1 MPIPACGSLDF
12 PLYNY
17 SGGCAVTGGYVYRGS
32 AIPALVGRYVFGDYC
47 SGDIIALDKATLD
60 DPIVA
65 DTGSGLTSFGEDI
78 DGELYVAVGNQVF
91 KIITL
96 CGNGAVNA
104 GEQCDAGAGNG
115 GASSCCTT
123 ACQFKPNGNASCDG
137 NDCTRPDTCTNGV
150 CTSGT
155 CAAGGACTICGGTC
169 VNTGGCQCQ

>member
-1 MPIPACGSLDF
+1 MAFGS
-12 PLYNY
+12 
-17 SGGCAVTGGYVYRGS
+17 R
-32 AIPALVGRYVFGDYC
+32 AIHGLKGKAYIETFDENGDLADDEALVLEVGNVSLRINNSPVPVTNRTSSEDE
-47 SGDIIALDKATLD
+47 T
-60 DPIVA
+60 
-65 DTGSGLTSFGEDI
+65 TGVIHGEDI
-78 DGELYVAVGNQVF
+78 HGELYVAVGNNIF

-137 NDCTRPDTCTNGV
+137 NHCTRPDTCTNGV

-155 CAAGGACTICGGTC
+155 CAAGNGCTICGGTC
-169 VNTGGCQCQ
+169 VNTGGGCECQ